1 MVDRCQSCHIGA
13 SNPDAVNFP
22 QPLTY
27 HPPIIAGVENS
38 LHDFN
43 KMGCAICHDGN
54 SRALEFHDA
63 HGEFHGWPESY
74 ALLPDKT
81 SQANCFRCHAQ
92 EGGKL
97 AGAEHFESGRSLFLE
112 KACWGCHGIDG
123 VSNAKQAPELTNA
136 GGKHGLITYMNP
148 SNIQKRMMKTQKCQN
163 LIGFMKKKLFQLLQH
178 I

>member
-1 MVDRCQSCHIGA
+1 MFKDYKLLLILAFLGVVLVGISIKDSIDQDYVKHQKEYYKLIGEKDYTIEVKQVNLETAGITMVDRCQSCHIGA
-13 SNPDAVNFP
+13 SNPDAVDFP

-92 EGGKL
+92 EG
-97 AGAEHFESGRSLFLE
+97 
-112 KACWGCHGIDG
+112 
-123 VSNAKQAPELTNA
+123 
-136 GGKHGLITYMNP
+136 
-148 SNIQKRMMKTQKCQN
+148 
-163 LIGFMKKKLFQLLQH
+163 
-178 I
+178 